1 MLASSNFMPPS
12 SKPIGR
18 ALAKESFHHGD
29 LEKALVAA
37 ALSVLKTR
45 SVGELSLRE
54 VARIAGVSNGAPYR
68 HYKRRADLL
77 VAVALEGFAELDRIL
92 QAVDSAPKPAS
103 ERLEQRVLAY
113 MRFAI
118 SHGAHYRVMFS
129 PELREAESAAAYDR
143 AAGSSFHG
151 LVAAVL
157 AVQPSLGARATE
169 LALVIWS
176 SAHGAALLAID
187 GTFEGLAERRKT
199 SHSLLAKMA
208 KHLTHLA
215 LIAPQA

>member
-1 MLASSNFMPPS
+1 MPPS

-18 ALAKESFHHGD
+18 ATAAKESFHHGD

-45 SVGELSLRE
+45 SIGELSLRE

-77 VAVALEGFAELDRIL
+77 VAVALEGFAELDRVL
-92 QAVDSAPKPAS
+92 HAVDRTPKPAS

-129 PELREAESAAAYDR
+129 PELREAESATDYDR
-143 AAGSSFHG
+143 AARSSFQG
-151 LVAAVL
+151 LVAAVC
-157 AVQPSLGARATE
+157 AVQPSLDEAKATE

-199 SHSLLAKMA
+199 SHALLAKMA
-208 KHLTHLA
+208 KHLAQLA
-215 LIAPQA
+215 LLPGA